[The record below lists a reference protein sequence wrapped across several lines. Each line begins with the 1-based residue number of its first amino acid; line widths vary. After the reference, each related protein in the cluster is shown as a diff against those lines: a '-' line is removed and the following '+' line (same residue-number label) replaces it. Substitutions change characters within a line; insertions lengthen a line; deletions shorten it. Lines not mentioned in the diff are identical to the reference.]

1 MSIETKVKQTR
12 PDSDVDFFTPGDDI
26 VTRLDELK
34 TSGNIESY
42 NLNELSEN
50 GLEKTMT
57 FVFKDQ
63 ATLSG
68 FLDED
73 VSFTSRELRKSYCE
87 TNNIVI
93 ETQEG

>member
-1 MSIETKVKQTR
+1 MKINMAHLRQET
-12 PDSDVDFFTPGDDI
+12 SNGDFMDFAIFDA
-26 VTRLDELK
+26 RSE
-34 TSGNIESY
+34 SGSEADNLTL
-42 NLNELSEN
+42 LNELSEN

-57 FVFKDQ
+57 FIFRDQ

-73 VSFTSRELRKSYCE
+73 VSFNSRELRKSYCE

>member
-12 PDSDVDFFTPGDDI
+12 PNSDVDFFTPGDDI

-34 TSGNIESY
+34 ALGSIESY

-57 FVFKDQ
+57 FIFRDQ

-73 VSFTSRELRKSYCE
+73 VSFNSRELRKSYCE

>member
-73 VSFTSRELRKSYCE
+73 VSFTSRELRKAYCE

>member
-1 MSIETKVKQTR
+1 MITR
-12 PDSDVDFFTPGDDI
+12 KLIQQRPNTSVDFFTPGDDI

-34 TSGNIESY
+34 ALGSIESY

-57 FVFKDQ
+57 FIFRDQ

-73 VSFTSRELRKSYCE
+73 VSFNSRELRKSYCE

>member
-12 PDSDVDFFTPGDDI
+12 PNSDVDFFTPGDDI

-34 TSGNIESY
+34 ALGSIESY

-57 FVFKDQ
+57 FIFRDQ

-68 FLDED
+68 WVKCQFL
-73 VSFTSRELRKSYCE
+73 LCWY
-87 TNNIVI
+87 
-93 ETQEG
+93 

>member
-1 MSIETKVKQTR
+1 
-12 PDSDVDFFTPGDDI
+12 
-26 VTRLDELK
+26 
-34 TSGNIESY
+34 
-42 NLNELSEN
+42 
-50 GLEKTMT
+50 MT
-57 FVFKDQ
+57 FIFKDQ

-73 VSFTSRELRKSYCE
+73 VSFNSRELRKSYCE